1 MSYEIFGM
9 PLYALYYYAKACA
22 LRPHDTTM
30 WCALAECYDVNDN
43 TEEAIKCL
51 KRVECNSDKGLVLFK
66 IAKVTRF
73 AC

>member
-51 KRVECNSDKGLVLFK
+51 KRVECNPDKGLVLFK
-66 IAKVTRF
+66 LAKV
-73 AC
+73 